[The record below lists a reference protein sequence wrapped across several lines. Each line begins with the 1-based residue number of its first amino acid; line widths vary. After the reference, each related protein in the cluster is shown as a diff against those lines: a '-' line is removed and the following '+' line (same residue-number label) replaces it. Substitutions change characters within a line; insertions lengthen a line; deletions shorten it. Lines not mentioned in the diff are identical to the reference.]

1 MKRGSSKISWRN
13 RVEPICFRR
22 VWPTLD
28 ECTQPP
34 VRQSFT
40 SIFNNHGQQSLL
52 FFFHLLFIILFCL
65 FVVLLIFIFHF
76 LYFCLFCLISVSC
89 ALNQMLGKGCR
100 SRKFVI
106 ATHWKTVILLL
117 LGKIKTDTGPLSD
130 LVFRFQSYR
139 SSSGE
144 L

>member
-1 MKRGSSKISWRN
+1 MWRH

-22 VWPTLD
+22 VAYIRWMHTASSQ
-28 ECTQPP
+28 TKFYFHFQQPWST
-34 VRQSFT
+34 VT
-40 SIFNNHGQQSLL
+40 SL
-52 FFFHLLFIILFCL
+52 FFLFTIYHSFL
-65 FVVLLIFIFHF
+65 FVCCLTNFCFSLF
-76 LYFCLFCLISVSC
+76 YFCLFFLISVSC
-89 ALNQMLGKGCR
+89 ALNQILGKGCR
-100 SRKFVI
+100 SRKIII